1 MSPSNPIRLV
11 IVEDHELVR
20 IGLRSL
26 LDKID
31 AIEVVAEATSEL
43 VVARN
48 VQEWNPDVV
57 LMDIYLPA

>member
-31 AIEVVAEATSEL
+31 AIEVVA
-43 VVARN
+43 RN

>member
-31 AIEVVAEATSEL
+31 AIEVVAEATSAL